1 MSTGFSCNLGY
12 PIPKNWAFDQFYE
25 MTFPSSP
32 SFGIDKDGYSGR
44 DSGCSN
50 FDNVES
56 KSSEELIIENHN
68 KKIRAAREKFTYN
81 VLSPLGSYYD
91 KLADY
96 GFKIGKE
103 IPVQHMESDTLSM
116 DVSVEL
122 QYEENETT
130 GKAILV
136 SIDNEGKLS
145 ASCENQIS
153 EMVAEAA
160 SKGVSNASD
169 FKDVL
174 ESIALS
180 IKTGKIN
187 YQIKVKAD
195 GSIVIGI
202 EAVSPDIFPDDDT
215 VEAIM
220 SVSIN
225 YKITIKPNS
234 KYHLQPEEAIALSA
248 ILVAAIVVAC
258 GTSAGVAAPGIPAV
272 LEKIGELLA
281 EGGVIAAVSAS

>member
-44 DSGCSN
+44 DSGYSN

-153 EMVAEAA
+153 EIVAEAA

-174 ESIALS
+174 
-180 IKTGKIN
+180 
-187 YQIKVKAD
+187 
-195 GSIVIGI
+195 
-202 EAVSPDIFPDDDT
+202 
-215 VEAIM
+215 
-220 SVSIN
+220 
-225 YKITIKPNS
+225 
-234 KYHLQPEEAIALSA
+234 
-248 ILVAAIVVAC
+248 
-258 GTSAGVAAPGIPAV
+258 GVFHECI
-272 LEKIGELLA
+272 
-281 EGGVIAAVSAS
+281 SD

>member
-1 MSTGFSCNLGY
+1 
-12 PIPKNWAFDQFYE
+12 
-25 MTFPSSP
+25 
-32 SFGIDKDGYSGR
+32 
-44 DSGCSN
+44 
-50 FDNVES
+50 
-56 KSSEELIIENHN
+56 
-68 KKIRAAREKFTYN
+68 
-81 VLSPLGSYYD
+81 
-91 KLADY
+91 
-96 GFKIGKE
+96 
-103 IPVQHMESDTLSM
+103 MESDTLSM

-153 EMVAEAA
+153 EMVAEAD

-215 VEAIM
+215 VEAIH
-220 SVSIN
+220 VCIDQ
-225 YKITIKPNS
+225 
-234 KYHLQPEEAIALSA
+234 L
-248 ILVAAIVVAC
+248 
-258 GTSAGVAAPGIPAV
+258 
-272 LEKIGELLA
+272 
-281 EGGVIAAVSAS
+281 